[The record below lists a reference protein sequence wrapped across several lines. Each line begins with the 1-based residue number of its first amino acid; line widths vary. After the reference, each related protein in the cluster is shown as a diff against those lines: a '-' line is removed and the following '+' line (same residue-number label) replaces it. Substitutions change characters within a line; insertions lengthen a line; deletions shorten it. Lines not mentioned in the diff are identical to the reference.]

1 MQSTKLHGKVRHII
15 SEHSFKYY
23 FIPFFFYRIAI
34 EMVTQK
40 IQNKTISQKKN
51 SFLDVYLSNPALDK
65 KDIVGMACD
74 MLLAGIDTVCI
85 FI

>member
-1 MQSTKLHGKVRHII
+1 
-15 SEHSFKYY
+15 
-23 FIPFFFYRIAI
+23 
-34 EMVTQK
+34 MVTQK
-40 IQNKTISQKKN
+40 IQNKTISQKN
-51 SFLDVYLSNPALDK
+51 SFLDAYLSNPALDK

>member
-1 MQSTKLHGKVRHII
+1 
-15 SEHSFKYY
+15 
-23 FIPFFFYRIAI
+23 
-34 EMVTQK
+34 MVTQK